1 MKKYFIV
8 GLFLVLAGC
17 ASKEQKE
24 VKNNLEYLNGKT
36 YGVDP
41 GGVKDA
47 RTGSVYDLTGIPVTG
62 TKNQTTRIRGT
73 LMQGE
78 GITATPL
85 KYTKVR
91 LLDDDGVTVGE
102 ATSDIQGKFILS
114 GIFFNGHYTVDVA
127 SSKFSGATRVYVNS
141 YDQEITVHVKPA
153 Q

>member
-8 GLFLVLAGC
+8 GLFLILGAC

-24 VKNNLEYLNGKT
+24 VKSNLEYLNGKT

-41 GGVKDA
+41 GGITDA
-47 RTGSVYDLTGIPVTG
+47 RTGSGYDLSAIPIQG

-78 GITATPL
+78 GITTTPL
-85 KYTKVR
+85 KHTKVR

-102 ATSDIQGKFILS
+102 ATSDIQGKFVLA
-114 GIFFNGHYTVDVA
+114 GIYFNGHYTVEVA
-127 SSKFSGATRVYVNS
+127 SKKYSGATRVYVNS
-141 YDQEITVHVKPA
+141 YDQEITVHVKP
-153 Q
+153 QP